1 MAMRLATDIFDFYP
15 DSPDYSQMNYEGAAN
30 ESSNRVADRNN
41 ELLLKKAE
49 LDAKISAMQT
59 ASRIQQMSDA
69 SSAGLR
75 NDLISGALSLGGSV
89 VTAGAGAGWFDK
101 APSSGTIG
109 LGDGFNIGEGQAG
122 LDTGVDLDRWL
133 QTPTGSIAT

>member
-59 ASRIQQMSDA
+59 AQRIQQMSDA

-75 NDLISGALSLGGSV
+75 IDLISGAISLGGSV
-89 VTAGAGAGWFDK
+89 VTAGADAGWFDK
-101 APSSGTIG
+101 APTTSETTG
-109 LGDGFNIGEGQAG
+109 LNIEEIERYR
-122 LDTGVDLDRWL
+122 T
-133 QTPTGSIAT
+133 T